1 LAPFPVARVALIE
14 YFPSTGWA
22 EIDADDP
29 ANLIGATIPADAT
42 RGTPALVIN
51 ELYAWAGDEG
61 FRYRVAVSPVANT
74 GNSRLAEALR
84 DIVRGFVPELPALQ
98 LRRAQITSQSID
110 GRISV
115 QQVDRSGEVD
125 DFGRDEGAVR
135 LYAGLPGASADVD
148 TSSTPETIL
157 AFTRADW
164 SDPIAFLAP
173 PIGMPGH
180 VPVKVRMEASNE
192 LRFVGASAGIV
203 RIGAA
208 PTVPVALAS
217 EVAAAFDLAIAAF
230 AAVVTYATAA
240 GVAVTALAP
249 AAATLSAALTT
260 PITGILPLLD
270 AKDAAYPLGYTATK
284 LEAK

>member
-1 LAPFPVARVALIE
+1 MAPTPVARVALIE

-42 RGTPALVIN
+42 RNTPVLVIN
-51 ELYAWAGDEG
+51 ELYAWAGEDG
-61 FRYRVAVSPVANT
+61 FRYRVAVSPMANT

-98 LRRAQITSQSID
+98 LRRAQITAQSID

-115 QQVDRSGEVD
+115 QQVDRAGEVS
-125 DFGRDEGAVR
+125 DFGRTEGAVR

-148 TSSTPETIL
+148 TSQTPETIL

-164 SDPIAFLAP
+164 SDPIAFLTP

-180 VPVKVRMEASNE
+180 VPLVVRLEASNE

-203 RIGAA
+203 RVGAT
-208 PTVPVALAS
+208 PTVPVALAPNLLTYLQAL
-217 EVAAAFDLAIAAF
+217 EAYLLAIDAALLALVGPTLAPLIAARTAAASNF
-230 AAVVTYATAA
+230 ASIPATR
-240 GVAVTALAP
+240 
-249 AAATLSAALTT
+249 
-260 PITGILPLLD
+260 
-270 AKDAAYPLGYTATK
+270 